1 MKDYI
6 KTLHL
11 LFLLLPLYNYAQKG
25 EVYFASHPSISPDG
39 KTIVF
44 SYEGDL
50 WRLDEGQKVAM
61 RLTGM
66 EGEETYPR
74 ISPDGQWIAFTG
86 SQYGGQDIFLIPI
99 DGGEIQ
105 QLTFHEASDEVD
117 SWSWDSQ
124 HIYFTSD
131 RENSFT
137 AFKVNVK
144 GGTPRRLFD
153 NYFNT
158 VHDVVEHPSAGELFF
173 NETWESARFA
183 SRKGYKGAYSPDIES
198 YNPSTGEFKKYT
210 DYEGKEM
217 WTTIDQA
224 GKVYFVSTEANGEYN
239 LYQLEEDGSQKQ
251 LTDYTS
257 SVMHPQVS
265 ANGEKIVFVKDYQI
279 HVYHVGSGETETLSF
294 SVPRN
299 PTLSKEQD
307 FNVEGKIS
315 YFDVSSDNKKLA
327 FVSRGELFVSDVEG
341 KYVRQLETNPMGRVS
356 EVSWLKD
363 DKTLIFNQTV
373 NGYQNW
379 FTIAAD
385 GRGTERQLTSDTQNN
400 RQMSL
405 NSDKTKAV
413 YLSGRNEVKLMDLEN
428 FSSQTLVEDELW
440 GFYSAT
446 PHFSPDDQYVVYTAY
461 RDFEQNVF
469 VHDLSSGESTN
480 ITNTAVTETQPF
492 WSPDGKSLFLS
503 TDRTNPGYPFGTKEA
518 HIYQMHFDRYEK
530 PYRSDKFDEL
540 FEKDEEEDDQDK
552 KKNKKN
558 KEEED
563 EKEDEAEKVK
573 VEINFNDLMKRL
585 EMTSPSVGEQG
596 NPYVIKKDE
605 KLIVFYISNHEEGK
619 NCLWKTVLSPF
630 EDDQT
635 EKIEGLENV
644 YGFGIA
650 QADDKYYLWAD
661 NKIHTL
667 DPEAG
672 KVEAIEISYQFN
684 RNLEDEFRQ
693 MYHEMWA
700 NLEENFYNEDFHGI
714 DWQAM
719 RDKYAEF
726 LPYINSRSDLR
737 HLTDDLLGELNSSH
751 LGFYTSGEEE
761 KAYYDFN
768 TLATGVQFSEDNP
781 YQVKSVIKNSPAD
794 VKGKDIQPGDML
806 TKVNGEAVDT
816 VKNREYYFTKPSGKD
831 EVTLTLQR
839 AGKEYEVKLHPTS
852 YYAIRTNLYDEWI
865 EENQQYVNEKADE
878 RIAYVHMKNMGMGSY
893 EAFAEEMVAE
903 GNDREALILDLRY
916 NTGGNVHDLVLN
928 FLSRKPYLEWK
939 YRGGTATTQPNFSP
953 AAKPIV
959 LLINEQSLSDAEMTA
974 AGFKALGLG
983 TIIGTETYR
992 WIIFTSGKGLVDG
1005 SFYRLP
1011 SWGCYTLDGKN
1022 LEKEGVKPDM
1032 HVTQTFKDRLDNNQ
1046 PQLDRAIEEILS
1058 QLNVQG
1064 K

>member
-1 MKDYI
+1 MRDY
-6 KTLHL
+6 TRL
-11 LFLLLPLYNYAQKG
+11 LSLIFLLPIFSYAQKG
-25 EVYFASHPSISPDG
+25 DVYFAAHPTISPDG
-39 KTIVF
+39 QSIVF

-50 WRLDEGQKVAM
+50 WRLDEGQKLAM

-66 EGEETYPR
+66 EGEETHPY
-74 ISPDGQWIAFTG
+74 ISPNGQWIAFTG
-86 SQYGGQDIFLIPI
+86 SQYGSEDIFLTPI

-131 RENSFT
+131 RENSFS
-137 AFKVNVK
+137 AYKVNVN
-144 GGTPRRLFD
+144 GGTPQRLFG

-158 VHDVVEHPSAGELFF
+158 VHDVVEHPSSGELFF

-183 SRKGYKGAYSPDIES
+183 SRKGYKGAYSPDIKS

-217 WTTIDQA
+217 WTTISQD
-224 GKVYFVSTEANGEYN
+224 GKVFFVSTEANGEYN
-239 LYQLEEDGSQKQ
+239 LYQLQEDGSQQ
-251 LTDYTS
+251 PLTDYNS

-265 ANGEKIVFVKDYQI
+265 ANGEKIVFVKDYQL
-279 HVYHVGSGETETLSF
+279 HVYHANDGSTEKLSF

-299 PTLSKEQD
+299 LTLNKAQD
-307 FNVEGKIS
+307 FNVKDKIS

-327 FVSRGELFVSDVEG
+327 FVSRGELFVSDVKG
-341 KYVRQLETNPMGRVS
+341 KYVKQLETNPMGRVS

-363 DKTLIFNQTV
+363 DKNLIFSQTV

-379 FTIAAD
+379 FTMAAD
-385 GRGTERQLTSDTQNN
+385 GSGTVKELTSDTQNN

-405 NSDKTKAV
+405 NTDKTKAV
-413 YLSGRNEVKLMDLEN
+413 YLSGRNEIKLMDLEN
-428 FSSQTLVEDELW
+428 FSSQTLAEDEIW
-440 GFYSAT
+440 GFYSST
-446 PHFSPDDQYVVYTAY
+446 PYFSPDDQYVVYTAY
-461 RDFEQNVF
+461 RDFEQDIF
-469 VHDLSSGESTN
+469 VHDLNSGESTN
-480 ITNTAVTETQPF
+480 ITSTGVSEVQPF

-503 TDRTNPGYPFGTKEA
+503 TDRTNPGYPFGTKDA
-518 HIYQMHFDRYEK
+518 HIYRMHFDRYEK

-540 FEKDEEEDDQDK
+540 FKEEDKEEDDEGKDK
-552 KKNKKN
+552 KKNN
-558 KEEED
+558 KDKDEAEDD
-563 EKEDEAEKVK
+563 EKEKVK
-573 VEINFNDLMKRL
+573 VEINFEDLMKRL
-585 EMTSPSVGEQG
+585 DQVSTSVGEQSD
-596 NPYVIKKDE
+596 PYVIQKDE
-605 KLIVFYISNHEEGK
+605 KLIVFYISNHDKGK
-619 NCLWKTVLSPF
+619 NSLWKTTIEPF
-630 EDDQT
+630 EDDKT

-650 QADDKYYLWAD
+650 KAEDNYYLWAD
-661 NKIHTL
+661 DKIHTL

-672 KVEAIEISYQFN
+672 KVEAIDISYQFS
-684 RNLEDEFRQ
+684 RKLEDEFEQ
-693 MYHEMWA
+693 MYYELWA

-719 RDKYAEF
+719 RDKYAAF

-737 HLTDDLLGELNSSH
+737 HLTDNLLGELNSSH
-751 LGFYTSGEEE
+751 LGFYSNGEEE

-768 TLATGVQFSEDNP
+768 TLATGIQFSEDNP
-781 YQVKSVIKNSPAD
+781 YEVTHIVKNSPAD
-794 VKGKDIQPGDML
+794 VKGKDIQPGDRL
-806 TKVNGEAVDT
+806 TRVNGEAIDT
-816 VKNREYYFTKPSGKD
+816 TKNREYYFTKPSGKD
-831 EVTLTLQR
+831 EVLLTFQR
-839 AGKEYEVKLHPTS
+839 RGKAHEVKLHPTS

-903 GNDREALILDLRY
+903 ADEREALILDLRY
-916 NTGGNVHDLVLN
+916 NTGGNVHDMVLN
-928 FLSRKPYLEWK
+928 FLSRKPYLQWK
-939 YRGGTATTQPNFSP
+939 YRGGTATSQPNFAP

-959 LLINEQSLSDAEMTA
+959 LLVNEQSLSDAEMTA

-1022 LEKEGVKPDM
+1022 LEKEGVKPDI
-1032 HVTQTFKDRLDNNQ
+1032 HVAQTFKDRLDNKQ
-1046 PQLDRAIEEILS
+1046 PQLDRAIEEIMS